1 MDASMHKRKPQ
12 FVEKSVFCWTM
23 KYLYLVFLSGLLLPF
38 VQTHAEDKEFPER
51 ARYYMVKWISTDD
64 LYKQLKN
71 VEIVDVRSKY
81 EYETLHITG
90 ARNIILGAPSFVNDV
105 INLRNTS
112 KKPLVFYCNGQ
123 TCKKSYEATIAAQN
137 AGITDVLAFDAGIL
151 KWAKQYPEQ
160 SLLLG
165 KPLKSSAELID
176 DNKYQAH
183 ILSRLDFEKKIKE
196 GNALVLDVRDSFQ
209 TDGLALYPLI
219 QRSVPLDNKQLQR
232 YVDQA
237 KRENK
242 TLLIFDATGH
252 QAPWLQ
258 YYLEAQNVPSYYFME
273 GGAKGY
279 YDELVAKSKK

>member
-1 MDASMHKRKPQ
+1 MHKRKPHS
-12 FVEKSVFCWTM
+12 VENPVFSWAIKC
-23 KYLYLVFLSGLLLPF
+23 LYLVFLSGLILPF
-38 VQTHAEDKEFPER
+38 AQAHAEDKEFPER
-51 ARYYMVKWISTDD
+51 ARYYMVKWISVDD
-64 LYKQLKN
+64 LYKQLHN

-90 ARNIILGAPSFVNDV
+90 AHNIVLGAPSFVNDV
-105 INLRNTS
+105 KNLRNVS
-112 KKPLVFYCNGQ
+112 KKTIVFYCNGQ
-123 TCKKSYEATIAAQN
+123 TCKKSYEATMAAQN
-137 AGITDVLAFDAGIL
+137 ASITDVLAYDAGIM
-151 KWAKQYPEQ
+151 KWAKQHPEQ
-160 SLLLG
+160 ALLLG
-165 KPLKSSAELID
+165 KPLKSSTALID
-176 DNKYQAH
+176 NDKFQAH
-183 ILSRLDFEKKIKE
+183 ILTQLDFEKKIKE
-196 GNALVLDVRDSFQ
+196 GDALVLDVRDSFQ
-209 TDGLALYPLI
+209 TDGLALYPLV

-279 YDELVAKSKK
+279 YDELVAKTMK